1 MHSRDASF
9 SKVDKGWLRQRRGG
23 GEGGHGHS
31 DGDPPG
37 RWKLIPPVDPCT
49 ATLGKMP
56 VHKGLRKCHWK
67 PEDRS
72 AGNRS
77 GAQGKSAR
85 SGPQTWT
92 ISTWKYF

>member
-1 MHSRDASF
+1 MHPRDASF
-9 SKVDKGWLRQRRGG
+9 SKVDKGWLRQGW
-23 GEGGHGHS
+23 GHGHS

>member
-1 MHSRDASF
+1 MAEAGEEQRWGHSRQMEADSP
-9 SKVDKGWLRQRRGG
+9 SR
-23 GEGGHGHS
+23 
-31 DGDPPG
+31 
-37 RWKLIPPVDPCT
+37 
-49 ATLGKMP
+49 P
-56 VHKGLRKCHWK
+56 VHSNPGKDVSAQTTWEMPL
-67 PEDRS
+67 ETT